1 MKKNLIVTAMLLL
14 ASALLSGQEARG
26 GADEF
31 VQYLQ
36 ENREALR
43 YDAVERTEQ
52 GDKVLVI
59 VRGPLST
66 QQALL
71 DVLDR
76 FAFLEFG
83 FTLDGPERVVIS
95 AVFQGAGPAQAAA
108 PQAQAET
115 TAPVVAPPAAAVA
128 SPLAPAK
135 KSKFTAGVSFL
146 YYYVLNK
153 NIDGL
158 YGRMI
163 GPSLDLAFR
172 FAPKADVWL
181 SAAYASRS
189 AQPDWSGEDFKLTLI
204 PLSGGFRY
212 HVMEKGKWDV
222 FLGAGA
228 GYFLVK
234 EINPVADIDTGAL
247 GFWGMG
253 GAYYKLSR
261 RLAAQAALRYNLVS
275 KDVYPELEVDDMLDL
290 GGMEL
295 RLGLALS
302 F

>member
-1 MKKNLIVTAMLLL
+1 MKKNLIVTAVLLL
-14 ASALLSGQEARG
+14 AAALLSGQEARG

-31 VQYLQ
+31 VRYLQ
-36 ENREALR
+36 ENRDALR
-43 YDAVERTEQ
+43 VDAVERTEQ
-52 GDKVLVI
+52 GDKVLVT

-71 DVLDR
+71 DVIDR

-83 FTLDGPERVVIS
+83 FTPDGTERVVIS
-95 AVFQGAGPAQAAA
+95 AVFQGAGPAPAAA
-108 PQAQAET
+108 PQAQAD
-115 TAPVVAPPAAAVA
+115 ALPPAAAA
-128 SPLAPAK
+128 PAPAAAAPLAPGK
-135 KSKFTAGVSFL
+135 RSRFTAGVSFL

-163 GPSLDLAFR
+163 GPSLELAFR
-172 FAPKADVWL
+172 FAPKADAWL
-181 SAAYASRS
+181 SAAYTSRS
-189 AQPDWSGEDFKLTLI
+189 AQPDWSDEDFKLTLI

-212 HVMEKGKWDV
+212 HVLEKGKWDV

-228 GYFLVK
+228 SFFLVK
-234 EINPVADIDTGAL
+234 EINPVADIDTDVL

-253 GAYYKLSR
+253 GAYYSLSR
-261 RLAAQAALRYNLVS
+261 RLAVQAALRYNLVS
-275 KDVYPELEVDDMLDL
+275 KDVYPELEVDDKLDL

-295 RLGLALS
+295 RLGLAFS